1 MVPAAAIM
9 SSVHPERDGDKCV
22 NGNTNDA
29 CVTAKEQVPWLA
41 VNFGAENVVS
51 IGRVELLN
59 RHESCCYK
67 RTKNIEVRLANEL
80 PESTKE
86 MFTGGELLGTFKG
99 PASKNQSVEIYSAQG
114 WEQKK
119 GHFLIIQMNM
129 GAGKDHLNLKEVVA
143 YGVAHSYRTGTMC
156 LMSKN
161 CRRQSF

>member
-1 MVPAAAIM
+1 M
-9 SSVHPERDGDKCV
+9 
-22 NGNTNDA
+22 
-29 CVTAKEQVPWLA
+29 
-41 VNFGAENVVS
+41 VS

-59 RHESCCYK
+59 RHEPCCYK

-119 GHFLIIQMNM
+119 GHFLIIQMDM

-161 CRRQSF
+161 CRRQSFKPFLSFLQILLKLITAPRFCGKAGSCYICLVEHKSKI